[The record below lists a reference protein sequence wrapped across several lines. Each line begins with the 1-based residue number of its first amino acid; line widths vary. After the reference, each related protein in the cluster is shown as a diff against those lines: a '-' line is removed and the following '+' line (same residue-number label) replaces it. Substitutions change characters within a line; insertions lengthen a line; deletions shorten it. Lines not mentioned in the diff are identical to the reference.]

1 MTAVEFHVNQ
11 ADKLHY
17 SCRLLRK
24 VYRSGTAAV
33 VTAEPKLLEQLDQQ
47 LWLMSST
54 EFVPHCSSTAA
65 NATRAAT
72 PIVLVSELDALD
84 ELDQRTRE
92 GVLINLG
99 QQVPAGFERFE
110 RVIEIASSQPEDRLA
125 ARARW
130 KYYQERGYALKRH
143 DTAAPEPQLA

>member
-17 SCRLLRK
+17 TCRLLRK
-24 VYRSGTAAV
+24 VYRSGTRAV
-33 VTAEPKLLEQLDQQ
+33 VTAEPELLAQLDQQ
-47 LWLMSST
+47 LWLLSPT
-54 EFVPHCSSTAA
+54 EFVPHCGDKAVGQTLAV
-65 NATRAAT
+65 T
-72 PIVLVSELDALD
+72 PILLSGQLEGCPAD
-84 ELDQRTRE
+84 

-99 QQVPAGFERFE
+99 RNIAVGFERFE
-110 RVIEIASSQPEDRLA
+110 RVIEVASDLEEDRLA

-143 DTAAPEPQLA
+143 DVAPADQKAA

>member
-11 ADKLHY
+11 PDKLHY
-17 SCRLLRK
+17 ACRLLRK

-33 VTAEPKLLEQLDQQ
+33 VTAEPALLQQLDQQ
-47 LWLMSST
+47 LWLLSTT
-54 EFVPHCSSTAA
+54 EFVPHCSS
-65 NATRAAT
+65 NAPASTLNAT
-72 PIVLVSELDALD
+72 PILLASQLDACPS
-84 ELDQRTRE
+84 E

-99 QQVPAGFERFE
+99 QHIATGFERFE
-110 RVIEIASSQPEDRLA
+110 RVIEVASSQEEDRLA

-143 DTAAPEPQLA
+143 DVPAGEAKAA